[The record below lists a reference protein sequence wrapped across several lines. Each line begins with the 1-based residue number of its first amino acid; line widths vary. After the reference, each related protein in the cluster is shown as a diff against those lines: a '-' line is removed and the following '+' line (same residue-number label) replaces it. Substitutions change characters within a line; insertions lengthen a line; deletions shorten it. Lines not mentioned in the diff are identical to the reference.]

1 MQCFLLGNFRIK
13 MTILKLTGAVRM
25 GSGETVVKPQCDIK
39 YLTLSFIGAWR
50 CERGGERA
58 KIEMKELEHR
68 KEKDTIFYY
77 SCVIGTSHNRTFW
90 CKSARQFKTEAL
102 WSSGPER
109 LKPWLC
115 PSKCVTWDALF
126 LMKVSFFISKLV

>member
-13 MTILKLTGAVRM
+13 MMILKLTGEVRM

-39 YLTLSFIGAWR
+39 HLTLSFIGACR
-50 CERGGERA
+50 CECGGGESPV
-58 KIEMKELEHR
+58 IEMKELGHR
-68 KEKDTIFYY
+68 KEKDTTFYY
-77 SCVIGTSHNRTFW
+77 SCVIGLSHNSTFW

-109 LKPWLC
+109 LKSWLF
-115 PSKCVTWDALF
+115 PS
-126 LMKVSFFISKLV
+126 